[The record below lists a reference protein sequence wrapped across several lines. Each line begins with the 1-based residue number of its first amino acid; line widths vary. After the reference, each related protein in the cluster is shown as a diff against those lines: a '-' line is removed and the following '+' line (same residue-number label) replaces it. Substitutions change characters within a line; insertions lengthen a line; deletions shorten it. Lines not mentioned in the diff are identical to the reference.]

1 MSRACHFRKS
11 QIMEKIRRA
20 FKEYFDEFDI
30 ELPETI
36 QVKGSIQEG
45 GWSITYILNTDE
57 DGKPAL
63 DFFAEHRMTN
73 PQLVRI
79 HADGRVEEVASI
91 QETYSFDPDKKG
103 DGERAQKEF
112 QEHNDKVA
120 KLLKERGFL

>member
-1 MSRACHFRKS
+1 
-11 QIMEKIRRA
+11 MEKIRRA

-91 QETYSFDPDKKG
+91 QETYSFDPDRKG